1 MILRGYKMYNK
12 HSSGENPV
20 SGNSNRRVRYIAV
33 TGILSA
39 AAFALQLIEI
49 PLPMLIPSF
58 IKFDFSDLPAL
69 IGAFSLGPVCG
80 IIIQFIKNLLHAS
93 ISTTSFVGELSNFL
107 LGSVFVGSAGL
118 IYKFRKTK
126 KGAAAASLIGALLMA
141 VAALPLNYFIVY
153 PFYYNF
159 MPEETILAAYQSI
172 LPGMKSIFQS
182 LICFNVPFTFAKGVA
197 DALITFLIYKRISPL
212 LKGKASNQNKR

>member
-1 MILRGYKMYNK
+1 MNNNA
-12 HSSGENPV
+12 HAAENPIP
-20 SGNSNRRVRYIAV
+20 GKNKNHIRYIAV

-69 IGAFSLGPVCG
+69 IGAFSLGPLSG
-80 IIIQFIKNLLHAS
+80 ILIQFIKNLIHSA

-107 LGSVFVGSAGL
+107 LGSVFVGTAGL

-126 KGAAAASLIGALLMA
+126 SGAAAASLIGALLMA
-141 VAALPLNYFIVY
+141 GAALPLNYFIVY

-159 MPEETILAAYQSI
+159 MPEQTILAAYQSI

-182 LICFNVPFTFAKGVA
+182 LICFNVPFTFGMGIA
-197 DALITFLIYKRISPL
+197 DALVTFLIYKRISPL
-212 LKGKASNQNKR
+212 LKGKAGNQNKR

>member
-1 MILRGYKMYNK
+1 MKEKY
-12 HSSGENPV
+12 SAGENPA
-20 SGNSNRRVRYIAV
+20 SDKNKIYVRYIAV

-80 IIIQFIKNLLHAS
+80 VMIQFLKNLLHAS
-93 ISTTSFVGELSNFL
+93 VSTTSFVGELSNFL
-107 LGSVFVGSAGL
+107 LGSVFVGSAGI
-118 IYKFRKTK
+118 IYKFKKTK
-126 KGAAAASLIGALLMA
+126 KGAVIAAFAGALLMA
-141 VAALPLNYFIVY
+141 AAALPLNYFIVY

-159 MPEETILAAYQSI
+159 IPEKTILAAYQAI

-197 DALITFLIYKRISPL
+197 DAVVTFIIYKRISPL
-212 LKGKASNQNKR
+212 LKGKTDREKTRHTEN

>member
-1 MILRGYKMYNK
+1 MNNNT
-12 HSSGENPV
+12 HAAENPIP
-20 SGNSNRRVRYIAV
+20 GKNKNHIRYIAV

-69 IGAFSLGPVCG
+69 IGAFSLGPVSG
-80 IIIQFIKNLLHAS
+80 ILIQFIKNLIHSA

-107 LGSVFVGSAGL
+107 LGSVFVGTAGL

-126 KGAAAASLIGALLMA
+126 SGAAAASLIGALLMA
-141 VAALPLNYFIVY
+141 CAALPLNYFIVY

-159 MPEETILAAYQSI
+159 MPEQTILAAYQSI

-182 LICFNVPFTFAKGVA
+182 LICFNVPFTFAKGIA
-197 DALITFLIYKRISPL
+197 DALVTFLIYKRISPL
-212 LKGKASNQNKR
+212 LKGKAGNQNKR

>member
-1 MILRGYKMYNK
+1 MNNNA
-12 HSSGENPV
+12 HAAENPIP
-20 SGNSNRRVRYIAV
+20 GKNKNHIRYIAV

-69 IGAFSLGPVCG
+69 IGAFSLGPVSG
-80 IIIQFIKNLLHAS
+80 ILIQFIKNLIHSA

-107 LGSVFVGSAGL
+107 LGSVFVGTAGL

-126 KGAAAASLIGALLMA
+126 SGAAAASLIGALLMA
-141 VAALPLNYFIVY
+141 CAALPLNYFIVY

-159 MPEETILAAYQSI
+159 MPEQTILAAYQSI

-182 LICFNVPFTFAKGVA
+182 LICFNVPFTFAKGIA
-197 DALITFLIYKRISPL
+197 DALVTFLIYKRISPL
-212 LKGKASNQNKR
+212 LKGKAGNQNKR

>member
-1 MILRGYKMYNK
+1 MNNNA
-12 HSSGENPV
+12 HAAENPIP
-20 SGNSNRRVRYIAV
+20 GKNKNHIRYIAV

-39 AAFALQLIEI
+39 AAFVLQLIEI

-69 IGAFSLGPVCG
+69 IGAFSLGPVSG
-80 IIIQFIKNLLHAS
+80 ILIQFIKNLIHSA

-126 KGAAAASLIGALLMA
+126 SGAAAASLIGALLMA
-141 VAALPLNYFIVY
+141 CAALPLNYFIVY

-159 MPEETILAAYQSI
+159 MPEQTILAAYQSI

-182 LICFNVPFTFAKGVA
+182 LICFNVPFTFAKGIA
-197 DALITFLIYKRISPL
+197 DALVTFLIYKRISPL
-212 LKGKASNQNKR
+212 LKGKAGNQNKR

>member
-1 MILRGYKMYNK
+1 MNNNA
-12 HSSGENPV
+12 HAAENPIP
-20 SGNSNRRVRYIAV
+20 GKNKNHIRYIAV

-69 IGAFSLGPVCG
+69 IGAFSLGPLSG
-80 IIIQFIKNLLHAS
+80 ILIQFIKNLIHSA

-107 LGSVFVGSAGL
+107 LGSVFVGTAGL

-126 KGAAAASLIGALLMA
+126 SGAAAASLIGALLMA
-141 VAALPLNYFIVY
+141 CAALPLNYFIVY

-159 MPEETILAAYQSI
+159 MPEQTILAAYQSI

-182 LICFNVPFTFAKGVA
+182 LICFNVPFTFAKGIA
-197 DALITFLIYKRISPL
+197 DALVTFLIYKRISPL
-212 LKGKASNQNKR
+212 LKGKAGNQNKR

>member
-1 MILRGYKMYNK
+1 MNNNA
-12 HSSGENPV
+12 HAAENPIP
-20 SGNSNRRVRYIAV
+20 GKNKNHIRYIAV

-69 IGAFSLGPVCG
+69 IGAFSLGPLSG
-80 IIIQFIKNLLHAS
+80 ILIQFIKNLIHSA

-107 LGSVFVGSAGL
+107 LGSVFVGTAGL

-126 KGAAAASLIGALLMA
+126 SGAAAASLIGALLMA
-141 VAALPLNYFIVY
+141 GAALPLNYFIVY

-159 MPEETILAAYQSI
+159 MPEQTILAAYQSI

-182 LICFNVPFTFAKGVA
+182 LICFNVPFTFGKGIA
-197 DALITFLIYKRISPL
+197 DALVTFLIYKRISPL
-212 LKGKASNQNKR
+212 LKGKAGNQNKR